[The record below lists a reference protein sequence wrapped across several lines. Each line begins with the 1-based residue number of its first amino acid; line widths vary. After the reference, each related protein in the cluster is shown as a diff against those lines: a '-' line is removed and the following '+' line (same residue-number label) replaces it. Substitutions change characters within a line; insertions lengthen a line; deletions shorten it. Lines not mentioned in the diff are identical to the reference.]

1 MRHVDESLGINE
13 YPTLFSKIFL
23 SLLLESF
30 RDSES
35 LWDLLYWDL
44 FSSLLEE
51 TEEAYVQHVKMM
63 QKESEE
69 LKSSKKRAEEA
80 LKAEKMW
87 SKEKKLEVER
97 LEAEVKGLEQIKDE
111 FGTKVEENKMLCEN
125 AFFR

>member
-1 MRHVDESLGINE
+1 MIRVWEPMFVFILKS
-13 YPTLFSKIFL
+13 
-23 SLLLESF
+23 
-30 RDSES
+30 
-35 LWDLLYWDL
+35 DLLCNFLNRDI
-44 FSSLLEE
+44 SSSILEE

-125 AFFR
+125 AFFRSENDDQNDWYV

>member
-1 MRHVDESLGINE
+1 M
-13 YPTLFSKIFL
+13 
-23 SLLLESF
+23 
-30 RDSES
+30 
-35 LWDLLYWDL
+35 
-44 FSSLLEE
+44 
-51 TEEAYVQHVKMM
+51 KMM

-125 AFFR
+125 AFFRSENDDQNDWYV

>member
-1 MRHVDESLGINE
+1 MEVKYRWKSCHNDKSLGARVD
-13 YPTLFSKIFL
+13 PTLFSFILKSELLWEFL
-23 SLLLESF
+23 NQNIS
-30 RDSES
+30 
-35 LWDLLYWDL
+35 
-44 FSSLLEE
+44 SSLLEE
-51 TEEAYVQHVKMM
+51 TEEAYTQHVKMM
-63 QKESEE
+63 QKESED